1 MVAQTVILVTGS
13 AGRIG
18 QAVVQELL
26 AQGQHVRGLDRVPT
40 PGVADSVV
48 GDILSAETVQTAMVG
63 VAALVHL
70 AATPDDDDFLT
81 RLLPSNI
88 IGVYHVLEAAR
99 AAGVRRVV
107 LGSSGQVV
115 WYQRMREQ
123 YPIGIDVQPT
133 PRAWYAVTKCFLEA
147 AGIALAEGHGRTVI
161 AVRLGWCPRTREHAR
176 ELDATPWG
184 ADVYLS
190 GGDAGRFFAAAALAP
205 VAPGYHV
212 LYAGSR
218 PRTTTVLDMGPARA
232 LIGFEPHD
240 TWPQGAEELLGRE

>member
-1 MVAQTVILVTGS
+1 MVAQSTILVTGS

-26 AQGQHVRGLDRVPT
+26 ARGQTVRGLDLVPT

-70 AATPDDDDFLT
+70 AAIPDDDDFLT
-81 RLLPSNI
+81 RLLPTNI
-88 IGVYHVLEAAR
+88 VGVYNVLEAAR
-99 AAGVRRVV
+99 QAGVRRVV

-123 YPIGIDVQPT
+123 YPIGVNVQPT
-133 PRAWYAVTKCFLEA
+133 PRAWYAATKCFLEA

-161 AVRLGWCPRTREHAR
+161 AVRLGWCPRTPEHAR
-176 ELDATPWG
+176 ELEATPWG
-184 ADVYLS
+184 PDVYLS
-190 GGDAGRFFAAAALAP
+190 PGDAGRFFAAAALAAVP
-205 VAPGYHV
+205 QGYHV
-212 LYAGSR
+212 LNAASR
-218 PRTTTVLDMGPARA
+218 PRATTVFDMEPTRA
-232 LIGFEPHD
+232 LLGFEPQD
-240 TWPQGAEELLGRE
+240 VWPHGSEPLLSRK